1 MTPDGH
7 RMVAAANY
15 SFFFGGGS
23 VLEIYDNVAGTNGL
37 IQVTTNTARPR
48 GVFASP
54 RFSADGS
61 MVFFTS
67 NSPDLPG
74 GNTNTMKLY
83 SHDLAKGATRLL
95 APVEVS
101 TNGDVFDPA
110 IDGSGSVIAFT
121 RAGRNIGG
129 TGESSAGYILRLGD
143 SQGTSKVTVTDSKE
157 RRITG
162 SI

>member
-1 MTPDGH
+1 MGFITADLFTGPESLQPSTFLHAVAPSSSLHIIYYAPAEIATAPIHTIKEFAMTPDGH

-67 NSPDLPG
+67 NSPDLP
-74 GNTNTMKLY
+74 
-83 SHDLAKGATRLL
+83 
-95 APVEVS
+95 
-101 TNGDVFDPA
+101 
-110 IDGSGSVIAFT
+110 
-121 RAGRNIGG
+121 
-129 TGESSAGYILRLGD
+129 
-143 SQGTSKVTVTDSKE
+143 
-157 RRITG
+157 
-162 SI
+162 